1 MFSPEN
7 LAYYRQPTKAN
18 FEENITTPKDFS
30 DKLEAIIHLM
40 ESKYTEDLT
49 DRHCDA
55 IQKLIDEMITNN
67 FAFYYKDLL
76 ALSKLITIMFHRVKL
91 GKDELITSIN
101 MLILL
106 CNKPFVREKS
116 SDELKCIKNTVSLL
130 NSICEIL
137 DNDNSKNDEL
147 KLLFIETLKFLN
159 DFAEF
164 GIDEYKN
171 QESDF
176 KLKKLYGINFSLLNT
191 LQIEGTRNLR
201 LISDSKILE
210 SLVYIITR
218 RLYEDEFMIIVINTI
233 LNCAQYK
240 VNAEKLANLGILK
253 DLVQIISETVDFK
266 SLKIRVCIEAI
277 WNILENGG
285 KIACAMM
292 AFEEIVNS
300 LFSTFIN
307 VIKNKNGIEDR
318 NTRNDICILINYVV
332 SSPESHLYFIYKDSD
347 SNSNNISFLEILLK
361 YATHDETISI
371 LQELDLDNSDELSS
385 LKQNSSKAFDQDVK
399 KKNTLNPKLFFLTT
413 SPEDVEFKKIIW
425 TTILYIIKDNHY
437 KPEVIECLEKYKF
450 LSCLLLYLDPEALKL
465 SCISRWQQPQLKDIH
480 ILCMNILLNI
490 IPLYQEYFEKIKG
503 YTTLIKFLQLYH
515 DKERRLACLKT
526 INNVINS
533 PNIKN
538 ELTEESKFYCFI
550 Y

>member
-7 LAYYRQPTKAN
+7 LTQIRQAN
-18 FEENITTPKDFS
+18 PSFFQTEDNLIIPKDFTE
-30 DKLEAIIHLM
+30 KLDTIIELM

-76 ALSKLITIMFHRVKL
+76 SLSKLISIVFDRVKL
-91 GKDELITSIN
+91 GKEELITSIN

-116 SDELKCIKNTVSLL
+116 SDELKCVPNTIFLL

-137 DNDNSKNDEL
+137 DHDNSKNDEL

-159 DFAEF
+159 DFVEY

-176 KLKKLYGINFSLLNT
+176 KLKKLYGIQFSLLNT
-191 LQIEGTRNLR
+191 LQVEGTRNLR
-201 LISDSKILE
+201 LISNSKILE

-233 LNCAQYK
+233 LNCAQFK
-240 VNAEKLANLGILK
+240 SNAEKLSNLGILK
-253 DLVQIISETVDFK
+253 DLVQIISETTDFR

-285 KIACAMM
+285 KTACSMM

-300 LFSTFIN
+300 LFATFLN

-332 SSPESHLYFIYKDSD
+332 SSPESHAYFIYKDLD
-347 SNSNNISFLEILLK
+347 SNSNNISFFEILLK

-371 LQELDLDNSDELSS
+371 VQELDLENGDSNTQSI
-385 LKQNSSKAFDQDVK
+385 SKLNDGNEIK
-399 KKNTLNPKLFFLTT
+399 KKNSLNPKLFFLTT

-437 KPEVIECLEKYKF
+437 KPEVIDCLQKYKF

-490 IPLYQEYFEKIKG
+490 IPLYQNYFEVIKG

-515 DKERRLACLKT
+515 DKERRLVCLKT

-533 PNIKN
+533 ENIKK
-538 ELTEESKFYCFI
+538 ELTEESK
-550 Y
+550 

>member
-7 LAYYRQPTKAN
+7 LTQIRQAN
-18 FEENITTPKDFS
+18 PSFYQTEDNLIIPKDFTE
-30 DKLEAIIHLM
+30 KLDTIIELM

-76 ALSKLITIMFHRVKL
+76 SLSKLISIVFNRVKQ
-91 GKDELITSIN
+91 GKEELITSIN

-116 SDELKCIKNTVSLL
+116 SDELKCVPNTIFLL

-137 DNDNSKNDEL
+137 DHDNSKNDEL

-159 DFAEF
+159 DFVEY

-176 KLKKLYGINFSLLNT
+176 KLKKLYGIQFSLLNT
-191 LQIEGTRNLR
+191 LQVEGTRNLR
-201 LISDSKILE
+201 LISNSKILE

-233 LNCAQYK
+233 LNCAQFK
-240 VNAEKLANLGILK
+240 SNAEKLSNLGILK
-253 DLVQIISETVDFK
+253 DLVQIISETTDFR

-285 KIACAMM
+285 KTACSMM

-300 LFSTFIN
+300 LFATFLN

-332 SSPESHLYFIYKDSD
+332 SSPESHAYFIYKDLD
-347 SNSNNISFLEILLK
+347 SNSNNISFFEILLK

-371 LQELDLDNSDELSS
+371 VQELDLENGDSNTQSI
-385 LKQNSSKAFDQDVK
+385 SKLNDGNEIK
-399 KKNTLNPKLFFLTT
+399 KKNSLNPKLFFLTT

-437 KPEVIECLEKYKF
+437 KPEVIDCLQKYKF

-490 IPLYQEYFEKIKG
+490 IPLYQNYFEVIKG

-515 DKERRLACLKT
+515 DKERRLVCLKT

-533 PNIKN
+533 ENIKK
-538 ELTEESKFYCFI
+538 ELTEESK
-550 Y
+550 